1 MPEEKTGDDCY
12 KGMMNDDKDE
22 IEVGVSAALL
32 NFLNHPQRK

>member
-22 IEVGVSAALL
+22 IEVEAENEVEA
-32 NFLNHPQRK
+32 